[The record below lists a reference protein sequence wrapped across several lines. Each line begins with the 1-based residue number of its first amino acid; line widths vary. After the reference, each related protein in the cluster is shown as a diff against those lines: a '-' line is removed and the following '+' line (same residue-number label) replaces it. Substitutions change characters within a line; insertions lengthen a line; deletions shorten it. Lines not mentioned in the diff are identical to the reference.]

1 MTSETDARRSVA
13 MTGAPLRP
21 ATPSTIGAVAIEPD
35 LCAEAGKLLDVHE
48 PVFED
53 GFANARGAVRPG
65 HEGHELRL
73 QVGGKARKRVG
84 RHIDGLNSVAVAADP
99 DAAGRAG
106 DLGAGLL
113 QNVEGEL
120 QQFGTGVLQRYVT
133 PGHGDGHRIGA
144 GLDPIR
150 QNVVGGAV
158 QAGDPDD
165 GNLGGSSA
173 LDPGAHL
180 DQALGKIA

>member
-21 ATPSTIGAVAIEPD
+21 RDAIHIGAVAIEPD
-35 LCAEAGKLLDVHE
+35 LCTEAGKLLDVHE

-53 GFANARGAVRPG
+53 GFADARGAVRPG

-73 QVGGKARKRVG
+73 QVGGKPRKRVG
-84 RHIDGLNSVAVAADP
+84 RNIDGLDAIAVATDP

-106 DLGAGLL
+106 DLGAGFL

-120 QQFGTGVLQRYVT
+120 QQFRTGVLGTTSPPVMAT
-133 PGHGDGHRIGA
+133 A
-144 GLDPIR
+144 
-150 QNVVGGAV
+150 
-158 QAGDPDD
+158 
-165 GNLGGSSA
+165 
-173 LDPGAHL
+173 
-180 DQALGKIA
+180 IA